1 LFQMGEGS
9 SEQPATA
16 CPTAG
21 AAETSAGG
29 AMRTSPQQRAQP
41 PQVSP
46 AAAAAAAATAPA
58 PSSTCSTISEPG
70 SSSSGQGKKVRIG
83 ICAMQRKATSKPMR
97 AIMGKIVDYYND
109 WLEYFVFP
117 EDVILNEPVEK
128 WPLCDCLISFHSSE
142 FPLYK
147 AIEYEK
153 LRRPYVINDLNRQYD
168 LLDRRKVF
176 RELARAGIEHPRHGV
191 VIRDGKNELEGQ
203 LIEHADHIEVN
214 GMVFNKPFVEKPI
227 SAEDHNVYIYYPSS
241 VGSGSQ
247 RLFRKI
253 NNRSSW
259 YSPMSEVRKEGSYIY
274 EDFIPA
280 DGIDVKVYAV
290 GPYYAHAEARKA
302 PGLDGKVERDADGK
316 EVRYPVIL
324 SNKEKMIARKV
335 VNTFKQTVCGFDLLR
350 ANGRSYVCDVN
361 GFSFVK
367 TSKKYYE
374 DTAKIL
380 GNMIVRKMAGLLSI
394 PYSIPCLGET
404 AQRERAKQPPVF
416 DLGLG
421 DDPPLVS
428 TPSGK
433 LMELRC
439 VLAVIRHGDRTP
451 KQKMKMIVTDDRF
464 FALFRKYD
472 GIKKNEIKMKK
483 PNQLT
488 EVLELSKELLCE
500 NQTRRN
506 EFLRALQEAE
516 TEGNQQQMASIEHS
530 LEATEEWVKKWDQ
543 VRTVLEMYGH
553 FSGINRKVQL
563 KYLKARE
570 VRTPVEGESAAAAA
584 AAKHSSSSSTERKAP
599 PSGPTHTPSTM
610 PPTGPAL
617 QLILKWGGELTTA
630 GSLQAEA
637 LGKLFR
643 TLYPGIRRTDG
654 KNSPEDTQGL
664 GFLRLHSTYRH
675 DLKIYASDEG
685 RVQTTAAAFAKGL
698 LALDGDLTPIL
709 MQMVKS
715 ANTDGLL
722 DDDCHARDFQQDLK
736 KILHQALQDD
746 VDWTP
751 DDYATLNPSGLKSIN
766 NAMEFIKNPKKMC
779 FEIAGYVK
787 RMVEV
792 IQWHRENRA
801 TMTLY
806 LNESWDLAERRWS
819 KELREFK
826 RVNKSGDV
834 EFDISKIPDIYD
846 NIKYD
851 MEHNPD
857 LCINK
862 EEDFERFYLCVKNM
876 ADIVVPQEYGI
887 EQQNKILVAQR
898 VCTPLLKK
906 IRNDLHRCIQNT
918 DEEESQT
925 RLDPRASQGIA
936 TPLRHVRTRLYFTSE
951 SHIHTL
957 MNLIRYGG
965 ICTVDDKKWARA
977 MNFLSGVTEFN
988 YMTQVVLMVYE
999 DSSSEAKGM
1008 DRFHIELLFS
1018 PGLYPCFLTEKERIY
1033 ENRFNKSN
1041 GMTKSHSKDLK
1052 DKDKDK
1058 KENGD
1063 ESERERESGSLSPP
1077 IRLSSNPSS
1086 LMTSSTDCLSV
1097 SSTTTPSTIITP
1109 LTAPVASTTSLSSG
1123 PLSTS
1128 PVGGGSGG
1136 NSSSTGGGTPSTVVG
1151 SNSSHHHESDEEL
1164 NDHLSVNL
1172 VVLDEVH
1179 NKPYESGGRGGTG
1192 GPEKASEEGDAPR
1205 GELKKHSIAAGSVS
1219 QLAPLLVAPLVPKT
1233 SLAPLVPLGTSL
1245 VPAPSPKAAATESCN
1260 SDADTSREDHQATVG
1275 SGRGKWVHDLLE
1287 ETKKAMEEQKKKSQQ
1302 VIQEEEEKKDTVA
1315 GTLGEH
1321 RRDSGSLEAWDAWLE
1336 RAQPLDDLWAR
1347 RSRFPYRFKH
1357 HTVNLL
1363 TGGSD
1368 VDRLIS
1374 TDVIRGK
1381 LSTCGSESEK
1391 RRLSN
1396 SPAVLS
1402 TAVIARSSSAPR
1414 LQTYKVDEEI
1424 SVGEI
1429 RRFWP
1434 PLRSLET
1441 LHDCLSFTQL
1451 DSFLCRL
1458 LNIEPTPSE
1467 SGSETERADSVLQV
1481 ETATDRLLHLQIDN
1495 TPSPSPST

>member
-1 LFQMGEGS
+1 MGEGS
-9 SEQPATA
+9 SEKGAT
-16 CPTAG
+16 CPTAPG
-21 AAETSAGG
+21 PSTSGPAAL
-29 AMRTSPQQRAQP
+29 SPMQQ
-41 PQVSP
+41 
-46 AAAAAAAATAPA
+46 AAAAAAASAPP
-58 PSSTCSTISEPG
+58 PSSTSSTASEPGG

-203 LIEHADHIEVN
+203 LIEHSDHIEVN

-247 RLFRKI
+247 RLFRKGSRRTVARAAAEGHWFGLEI

-350 ANGRSYVCDVN
+350 ANGKSYVCDVN

-374 DTAKIL
+374 MPRHMSFVNRTSKKYYESVEKYGIIGDIGDVQTYVVKDTAKIL

-404 AQRERAKQPPVF
+404 ATRERAKQPPVF

-472 GIKKNEIKMKK
+472 GVKKNEIKMKK

-506 EFLRALQEAE
+506 ELLRALQEAE
-516 TEGNQQQMASIEHS
+516 VEGNMQQMASIEHS

-543 VRTVLEMYGH
+543 VRTVLEMYGSGSCTMTVVDDLIAGSGSGH
-553 FSGINRKVQL
+553 YDSGSGSGAEEDTAVVEDYHRSRGLNREARVESAGVFSDEGSSCESEEEEEEIIDWLGERYGSGENT
-563 KYLKARE
+563 
-570 VRTPVEGESAAAAA
+570 VRTPVEGESA
-584 AAKHSSSSSTERKAP
+584 SSSSSSSALRQNGPASDSCP
-599 PSGPTHTPSTM
+599 AGPTHTPSTM

-906 IRNDLHRCIQNT
+906 IRNDLHRCIQE
-918 DEEESQT
+918 DEAESQT

-965 ICTVDDKKWARA
+965 ICSVDDKKWNRA

-1052 DKDKDK
+1052 DKR
-1058 KENGD
+1058 ENGD
-1063 ESERERESGSLSPP
+1063 ESEKERESGSLSPP
-1077 IRLSSNPSS
+1077 IRLSSNASS
-1086 LMTSSTDCLSV
+1086 LLTSSTDCLSV
-1097 SSTTTPSTIITP
+1097 SSTTTPSTIIAPIVTTP
-1109 LTAPVASTTSLSSG
+1109 TRDSSSLSVSS
-1123 PLSTS
+1123 LSTS
-1128 PVGGGSGG
+1128 PGGVGSGG
-1136 NSSSTGGGTPSTVVG
+1136 S
-1151 SNSSHHHESDEEL
+1151 
-1164 NDHLSVNL
+1164 
-1172 VVLDEVH
+1172 
-1179 NKPYESGGRGGTG
+1179 
-1192 GPEKASEEGDAPR
+1192 
-1205 GELKKHSIAAGSVS
+1205 
-1219 QLAPLLVAPLVPKT
+1219 
-1233 SLAPLVPLGTSL
+1233 
-1245 VPAPSPKAAATESCN
+1245 
-1260 SDADTSREDHQATVG
+1260 
-1275 SGRGKWVHDLLE
+1275 
-1287 ETKKAMEEQKKKSQQ
+1287 
-1302 VIQEEEEKKDTVA
+1302 
-1315 GTLGEH
+1315 
-1321 RRDSGSLEAWDAWLE
+1321 
-1336 RAQPLDDLWAR
+1336 
-1347 RSRFPYRFKH
+1347 
-1357 HTVNLL
+1357 
-1363 TGGSD
+1363 
-1368 VDRLIS
+1368 
-1374 TDVIRGK
+1374 
-1381 LSTCGSESEK
+1381 
-1391 RRLSN
+1391 
-1396 SPAVLS
+1396 
-1402 TAVIARSSSAPR
+1402 ARSSDGAAASAA
-1414 LQTYKVDEEI
+1414 V
-1424 SVGEI
+1424 
-1429 RRFWP
+1429 
-1434 PLRSLET
+1434 
-1441 LHDCLSFTQL
+1441 
-1451 DSFLCRL
+1451 
-1458 LNIEPTPSE
+1458 TPM
-1467 SGSETERADSVLQV
+1467 TVERKASHIV
-1481 ETATDRLLHLQIDN
+1481 RKK
-1495 TPSPSPST
+1495 